1 MQDSAK
7 DISQK
12 SKSSFYYT
20 FNLLP
25 SAKRDAMNT
34 VYAFCRHTDDIID
47 EGSEDNNIK
56 YEHLRKWRNELE
68 KSFSGHSDYILLNK
82 LANIIHRFNIPV
94 EPFFEL
100 IKGVEM
106 DLQKNRYN
114 NIEDLLEYCYRVAST
129 VGLMCIEIFGYNN
142 KSTRNYAINLGL
154 ALQLTNILRD
164 VKKDAQNNR
173 IYLPMD
179 DIQKFSYLESELLNN
194 TYNNNFINLM
204 SHESKIAKSYFE
216 KADNELRTEDK
227 KSLFAARA
235 MQHIYFRLLKKIE
248 RKNFD
253 VFNKDIN
260 VSNFE
265 KVFLALGVWAKYR
278 IVY

>member
-1 MQDSAK
+1 
-7 DISQK
+7 
-12 SKSSFYYT
+12 
-20 FNLLP
+20 
-25 SAKRDAMNT
+25 
-34 VYAFCRHTDDIID
+34 
-47 EGSEDNNIK
+47 
-56 YEHLRKWRNELE
+56 
-68 KSFSGHSDYILLNK
+68 
-82 LANIIHRFNIPV
+82 
-94 EPFFEL
+94 
-100 IKGVEM
+100 
-106 DLQKNRYN
+106 
-114 NIEDLLEYCYRVAST
+114 
-129 VGLMCIEIFGYNN
+129 
-142 KSTRNYAINLGL
+142 
-154 ALQLTNILRD
+154 
-164 VKKDAQNNR
+164 
-173 IYLPMD
+173 MD